1 MEVYAFKLGN
11 IPCPVLEPGLPRN
24 TGNKDANFFGCLA
37 GKQRQVSQGNDV
49 IPFGTLTF
57 G

>member
-1 MEVYAFKLGN
+1 MEVYPFKLGD

-24 TGNKDANFFGCLA
+24 TGNKDANFFGSLA

-49 IPFGTLTF
+49 IPFGALAF